1 MGLFHN
7 NSLKDEGYYGF
18 TLDTDSYDYDKGYNN
33 GYNDGYSKA
42 EKEYEKAIDKA
53 WDNRFKAGLDLYME
67 MIRPLEKDSLEILMD
82 AIYENEIKAT
92 IEESVSLDTSSN
104 YECSID
110 ENTACSCTDSIS
122 Y

>member
-1 MGLFHN
+1 MGMFYN

-18 TLDTDSYDYDKGYNN
+18 TLDTDSYDYNKGYNN
-33 GYNDGYSKA
+33 GYNDGYNKA
-42 EKEYEKAIDKA
+42 ERDYEKAINKA
-53 WDNRFKAGLDLYME
+53 WDNGFKAGLDLYME

-82 AIYENEIKAT
+82 AISENEIEAT
-92 IEESVSLDTSSN
+92 IEESVTLDTSSS

-110 ENTACSCTDSIS
+110 ENMTCSCTDSIS